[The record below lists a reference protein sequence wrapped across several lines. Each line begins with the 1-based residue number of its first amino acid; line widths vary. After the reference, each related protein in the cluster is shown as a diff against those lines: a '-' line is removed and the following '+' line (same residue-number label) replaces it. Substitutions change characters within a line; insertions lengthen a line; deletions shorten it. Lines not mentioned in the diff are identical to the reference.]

1 LAEATASAP
10 VGRLYAVEHPLFRA
24 ACSVLGVEHAA
35 ARALARAV
43 ESDDSGDWHMAKEL
57 LSDLPEAQWVA
68 IKGRLK
74 EFTLDEGDA
83 GAPLH

>member
-1 LAEATASAP
+1 LVEATASASI
-10 VGRLYAVEHPLFRA
+10 GRSNSVEHPLFRA
-24 ACSVLGVEHAA
+24 ACSILGVEHEA

-43 ESDDSGDWHMAKEL
+43 ASDDSDDWLAAKEL

-74 EFTLDEGDA
+74 EYTLDEEDE
-83 GAPLH
+83 GAQLH

>member
-1 LAEATASAP
+1 MLGAE
-10 VGRLYAVEHPLFRA
+10 HD
-24 ACSVLGVEHAA
+24 A

-43 ESDDSGDWHMAKEL
+43 ASDDSDDWLTAKEL

-74 EFTLDEGDA
+74 EYTRDDEDEGVR
-83 GAPLH
+83 LH